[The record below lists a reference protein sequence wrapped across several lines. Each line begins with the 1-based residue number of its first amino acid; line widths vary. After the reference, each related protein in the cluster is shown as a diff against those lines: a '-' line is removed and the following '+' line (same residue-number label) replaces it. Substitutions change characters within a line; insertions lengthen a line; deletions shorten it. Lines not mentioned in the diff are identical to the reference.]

1 MRTLIDTSH
10 FEKLVLFFFYF
21 IVNFIDLKAALG
33 FNILNRLF
41 HGFVN
46 FGHVSVT
53 ENPSTPLERAPLVKL
68 PSLRL
73 LRLKRA
79 KM

>member
-1 MRTLIDTSH
+1 MRTLINTSH
-10 FEKLVLFFFYF
+10 FEKLVLFFSF

-46 FGHVSVT
+46 FGHVSVK
-53 ENPSTPLERAPLVKL
+53 ENPSTPLGRAPVVKL

-73 LRLKRA
+73 LRLK
-79 KM
+79 